1 MRLPIFFRLFI
12 GYFLIFV
19 LTIAMSVYVVREFQH
34 MEKATSS
41 ILITNEKML
50 NHHKKIVD
58 ALLSQVRYEKK
69 FLVLKDETFYKYFI
83 TAKND
88 FDKNFNE
95 LVLLSDSPQMRKL
108 LDNINQSY
116 NYYHRVFD
124 REIKFLRE
132 GRNYPVNLYLQ
143 EKENA
148 INQVMDG
155 LKEIRS
161 YNENRIYE
169 KIKQVGKSGADA
181 RKIALIF
188 TISYLIFGITL
199 SIFVT
204 RSITKPLAVMR
215 KKTREIATGNYSGNL
230 NISSPPEI
238 QELVKDFN
246 FMCYKLKEIDKLK
259 SDFLSF
265 MSHELRTPLTSIKE
279 GSTLLLE
286 GIGGDI
292 TDKQKRLLT
301 IIRSETDRLIDIVNS
316 LLDLSKMEAG
326 MMTYNYGY
334 ADISQLI
341 NRAVTELEPISESKN
356 IKLETE
362 IEDRLP
368 RVKVDSER
376 ILQVLRNLMGN
387 AIKFTPNGGKV
398 KILARMINNEIEVSI
413 SDTGIG
419 IEKENLKTIFDK
431 FQQASIKSQRSFKG
445 TGLGLAIVKHII
457 DAHGG
462 KIWVESEPGKGSTF
476 TFVLSSY

>member
-1 MRLPIFFRLFI
+1 MRFPIFFRLFA

-19 LTIAMSVYVVREFQH
+19 LTIAISVFVVREFQY

-50 NHHKKIVD
+50 NYQKKMID

-69 FLVLKDETFYKYFI
+69 FLILKDETLYKYFI

-88 FDKNFNE
+88 FERYYNDI
-95 LVLLSDSPQMRKL
+95 LLLSDSPYMKNML
-108 LDNINQSY
+108 HIIEQSY
-116 NYYHRVFD
+116 KYYHRVFD
-124 REIKFLRE
+124 REIKFLRD
-132 GRNYPVNLYLQ
+132 GRDYPVNLYLQ
-143 EKENA
+143 EKERA
-148 INQVMDG
+148 INQVMEG
-155 LKEIRS
+155 LKEIKS
-161 YNENRIYE
+161 YNENRIYG
-169 KIKQVGKSGADA
+169 KIKQVGESGAKA
-181 RKIALIF
+181 RKIALIL

-199 SIFVT
+199 SIFIT
-204 RSITKPLAVMR
+204 RSITRPLAVMR
-215 KKTREIATGNYSGNL
+215 KKTREIATGDYSGNL

-246 FMCYKLKEIDKLK
+246 FMCHKLKEIDKLK

-286 GIGGDI
+286 GIGGEI
-292 TDKQKRLLT
+292 TEKQKKLLT
-301 IIRSETDRLIDIVNS
+301 IIRSETDRLIGIVNS

-326 MMTYNYGY
+326 MMTYNYSY

-356 IKLETE
+356 IKLETK
-362 IEDRLP
+362 IENGLP
-368 RVKVDSER
+368 RLKVDSER
-376 ILQVLRNLMGN
+376 MLQVLRNLMGN
-387 AIKFTPNGGKV
+387 AVKFTPNGGQV
-398 KILARMINNEIEVSI
+398 KILASKVEGGIEVSI

-431 FQQASIKSQRSFKG
+431 FQQAAIKSQGPFKG

-476 TFVLSSY
+476 TFVLSAY